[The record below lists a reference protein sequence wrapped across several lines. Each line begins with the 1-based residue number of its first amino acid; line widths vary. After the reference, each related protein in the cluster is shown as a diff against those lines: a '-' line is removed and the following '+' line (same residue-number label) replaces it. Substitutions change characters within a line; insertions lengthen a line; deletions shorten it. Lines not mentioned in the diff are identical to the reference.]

1 MGRNVEI
8 KARIDDVDSIS
19 RRAAALSG
27 SLGERIDQQDTF
39 FPSKEGRLKVRA
51 FADGSGQLIFY
62 ERPDVRGPKTSRFSL
77 VPTSDAASLCRVL
90 GQALGVRAVVSK
102 VRHLYLVGQT
112 RVHIDRVEGL
122 GDFLELEVVLDEGQT
137 ESEGAAIAAQLME
150 RLGVDEAQ
158 LVHGA
163 YVDLIES
170 AREFGA
176 QLDNTPAS
184 GKL

>member
-1 MGRNVEI
+1 MMWTL
-8 KARIDDVDSIS
+8 S
-19 RRAAALSG
+19 RAARRLSQAASG
-27 SLGERIDQQDTF
+27 SGSTSKIRS
-39 FPSKEGRLKVRA
+39 FPARKAA

-62 ERPDVRGPKTSRFSL
+62 DRPDVRGPKTSQFSL

-90 GQALGVRAVVSK
+90 GQALGVRAVVRK

-150 RLGVDEAQ
+150 QLAVDEAQ

-170 AREFGA
+170 PRESGA

>member
-8 KARIDDVDSIS
+8 KVRIDDVEEVS

-27 SLGERIDQQDTF
+27 SDGERIDQQDTF
-39 FPSKEGRLKVRA
+39 FPCQRGRLKLRA
-51 FADGSGQLIFY
+51 FADGSGQIIFY
-62 ERPDVRGPKTSRFSL
+62 DRPDVRGPKTSEFSL
-77 VPTSDAASLCRVL
+77 APTSDAESLCDVL
-90 GQALGVRAVVSK
+90 GQALGVRAVVRK
-102 VRHLYLVGQT
+102 VRRLYLVGQT
-112 RVHIDRVEGL
+112 RVHVDRVEGL

-137 ESEGAAIAAQLME
+137 ESEGAAIATCLME
-150 RLGVDEAQ
+150 RLAVDETQ

-170 AREFGA
+170 FEEDEKR
-176 QLDNTPAS
+176 LDEADAA